1 MEWTL
6 AILFIAAAI
15 LLITSVIKAKQTSK
29 SEQREI
35 DVIHL
40 SVMEEIA
47 QLQKQIRNLELD
59 IEIMEKEAGVQLASK
74 DRTVLRE
81 VLDLHRRKYSV
92 ETIAAQKKLTQAEVE
107 EMLAPYLLA
116 KEERR
121 SVLQWNQQ

>member
-15 LLITSVIKAKQTSK
+15 LLITSVIKAKQISK

-47 QLQKQIRNLELD
+47 QLQKQIRHLELD
-59 IEIMEKEAGVQLASK
+59 IEILEKQTGVQLASK
-74 DRTVLRE
+74 DRVVLRE

-107 EMLAPYLLA
+107 EMLAPYLTG

-121 SVLQWNQQ
+121 SVLQ

>member
-47 QLQKQIRNLELD
+47 QLQKQIRHLELD
-59 IEIMEKEAGVQLASK
+59 IEILEKQTGVQLASK
-74 DRTVLRE
+74 DRMVLRE

-92 ETIAAQKKLTQAEVE
+92 ETIAAQKSLLKL
-107 EMLAPYLLA
+107 
-116 KEERR
+116 K
-121 SVLQWNQQ
+121 